1 MEVEGASG
9 KVEVEKKHSATF
21 DLSGADHYTLA
32 NNLEPDPYD
41 DWDKQQD
48 KYHEQ
53 YSASAVNGFSPYSYG
68 ASDLN
73 YYGSFYNCPVTA

>member
-1 MEVEGASG
+1 MPTLPVAVFKGDVEVEGTSG

-21 DLSGADHYTLA
+21 DLAGTSPYTLA

-48 KYHEQ
+48 KYQQQ
-53 YSASAVNGFSPYSYG
+53 YSRPR
-68 ASDLN
+68 
-73 YYGSFYNCPVTA
+73 TAIRPTPTVPAT